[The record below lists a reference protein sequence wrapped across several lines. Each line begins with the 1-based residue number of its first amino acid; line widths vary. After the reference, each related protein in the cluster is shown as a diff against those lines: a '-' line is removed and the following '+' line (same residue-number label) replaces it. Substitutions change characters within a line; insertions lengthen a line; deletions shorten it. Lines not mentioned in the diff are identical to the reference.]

1 MKKTLIIIG
10 VILIVLVVIALTFF
24 GVDYF
29 RVQNQENPIFAIKTD
44 EVNDGGSIIYTG
56 LGYKVIDYNRL
67 DGYDEIKIG
76 SIFMKYEDPTYEDG
90 ISDENSI
97 LEAVVMEVYPQ
108 SLGVME
114 IKNNE
119 GSQDL
124 YTVSFAEEGNI
135 GFKEGQEV
143 AIYFDGTVA
152 ESYPAQIHNVNKIEI
167 TKEESQITIP
177 DEVLRYYN
185 SSKDN
190 VSINI
195 TDLTN
200 TGFTITIT
208 DTNEIPYE
216 FSNDYTLYKEVK
228 NEDYTGQGQFIGENT
243 GNSTAGFTGTGTE
256 YIWEEVEKN
265 PDVKEYQYYVC
276 GLKIGNVDYTVRSTV
291 AVDKNGNRYYDHKLT
306 HIEKG
311 KLLDLI
317 NSQAAYNNGFGTT
330 PGTKPTTEIFSNYK
344 DKILLSILQADGEE
358 KDLLFREADTPQE
371 YDKAIVRERY
381 DRRVRS
387 FWYNSAE
394 SMFDSMQ
401 SLKEAMQMIVEAET
415 GGTRHIEEI
424 AGFENAYLGENRLSS
439 KNEAEGKAVARH
451 LFKPLL
457 DEAAKLAKDKASRT
471 ALYDY
476 MMAKHGLERNRVMA
490 LREAQ
495 KAYDD
500 TLRKHPH
507 SKKTLQD
514 FIDEYRDRDFAG
526 LTGLTG
532 TENVAE
538 AEAEARR
545 MVDEYEAAHDTD
557 ALWARVRAVTDYIL
571 DKSLDTGLLSREGYD
586 RIKGMY
592 THYIPLRG
600 FAAVTSPEAYTYLDA
615 VQTGAASVIKEAGGR
630 TTKADDPLAQIS
642 SMLDSVIMQGNRN
655 QIVKQRF
662 LNFVLNHPSDLV
674 SVSELYL
681 EHDEVK
687 GEWRAKL
694 PELDDDMTPSQVS
707 AALREFD
714 RTMSR
719 LVAEQPG
726 RYRLARQSPD
736 IPYVVPGKATLREHQ
751 VLVRRGGRTVVLTI
765 NGNPRLAQALN
776 GATNPDGGTG
786 MWEQVLRIGESV
798 NRQLAAFYTTRRP
811 DFVLSNFLRDA
822 VYTNTMAYVK
832 EGGSY
837 GARFNVNF
845 GRFNPGSIMRLIVRY
860 EAGRLDESDETERLF
875 RLFMDNGGETGY
887 AMMRDMEAHKR
898 AVTRALRDSRGLTV
912 AQLGKMVGGYWD
924 IFNRGVE
931 NCARF
936 AAFVTSMQSGRSLD
950 RSIWDAKEISVNFNK
965 KGSGFTMFDPRAG
978 WRSAS
983 NWVRF
988 ASGAGRSGY
997 VFWNAALQGTS
1008 NFTRATARHPV
1019 RAVTAMAAMYLLG
1032 TLAPV
1037 LASMFGSG
1045 DDDDDYYDLPDF
1057 VRRTNWVIPTGGH
1070 GWICIPLPVEYR
1082 AIYGLGELS
1091 GTLMGGEVRMDGA
1104 EIAME
1109 VASQLSQLMPI
1120 NLLEGGGGSH
1130 AWHALVP
1137 SAVAPIVEI
1146 AVNRDWLGLPVYKD
1160 TPYNKEVPEWR
1171 SVYRNTNE
1179 LLVSASRWLNDA
1191 SGGNDVDR
1199 GTMGWLNPAAVEHLL
1214 GGYLGGYA
1222 TTVGQMV
1229 NMAGSL
1235 IRGEETDVRNVPLLN
1250 RVYKRGTDRTEARHV
1265 NEEYWKLV
1273 KEAGKTTY
1281 RLRGYREEAARG
1293 VTEYAERIVWLNRS
1307 PEYARYAIMRPYMR
1321 AVKRMEQARGQVAEG
1336 AQADS
1341 IDNAI
1346 IDLKRQ
1352 AVEACAA
1359 VE

>member
-1 MKKTLIIIG
+1 M
-10 VILIVLVVIALTFF
+10 
-24 GVDYF
+24 
-29 RVQNQENPIFAIKTD
+29 EN
-44 EVNDGGSIIYTG
+44 
-56 LGYKVIDYNRL
+56 
-67 DGYDEIKIG
+67 
-76 SIFMKYEDPTYEDG
+76 
-90 ISDENSI
+90 
-97 LEAVVMEVYPQ
+97 
-108 SLGVME
+108 
-114 IKNNE
+114 
-119 GSQDL
+119 
-124 YTVSFAEEGNI
+124 
-135 GFKEGQEV
+135 V
-143 AIYFDGTVA
+143 A
-152 ESYPAQIHNVNKIEI
+152 
-167 TKEESQITIP
+167 
-177 DEVLRYYN
+177 
-185 SSKDN
+185 
-190 VSINI
+190 
-195 TDLTN
+195 
-200 TGFTITIT
+200 
-208 DTNEIPYE
+208 
-216 FSNDYTLYKEVK
+216 
-228 NEDYTGQGQFIGENT
+228 
-243 GNSTAGFTGTGTE
+243 
-256 YIWEEVEKN
+256 
-265 PDVKEYQYYVC
+265 
-276 GLKIGNVDYTVRSTV
+276 
-291 AVDKNGNRYYDHKLT
+291 
-306 HIEKG
+306 
-311 KLLDLI
+311 
-317 NSQAAYNNGFGTT
+317 
-330 PGTKPTTEIFSNYK
+330 
-344 DKILLSILQADGEE
+344 
-358 KDLLFREADTPQE
+358 LLFGLFSEADTPQE

-655 QIVKQRF
+655 QLVKQRF

-736 IPYVVPGKATLREHQ
+736 IPYVVPDKATLREHQ

-786 MWEQVLRIGESV
+786 MWERVLQIGESV
-798 NRQLAAFYTTRRP
+798 NRQLAAFYTTRNP

-1008 NFTRATARHPV
+1008 NFARTAARHPV

-1037 LASMFGSG
+1037 LASMFGGG
-1045 DDDDDYYDLPDF
+1045 DGDDDYYDLPDF
-1057 VRRTNWVIPTGGH
+1057 VRRTNWVLPTGGH

-1091 GTLMGGEVRMDGA
+1091 GTLMGGKVRMDGA
-1104 EIAME
+1104 DIAME

-1130 AWHALVP
+1130 AWQALVP
-1137 SAVAPIVEI
+1137 SHVAPIVEI
-1146 AVNRDWLGLPVYKD
+1146 AVNRDWLGLPIYKD
-1160 TPYNKEVPEWR
+1160 TPYNEEVPEWA

-1179 LLVSASRWLNDA
+1179 LLVSASRRLNSA
-1191 SGGNDVDR
+1191 TGGNDVDR
-1199 GTMGWLNPAAVEHLL
+1199 GWLQVNPAAVEHLL
-1214 GGYLGGYA
+1214 TGYFGGYA
-1222 TTVGQMV
+1222 ATVGRMV
-1229 NMAGSL
+1229 KMAGSV